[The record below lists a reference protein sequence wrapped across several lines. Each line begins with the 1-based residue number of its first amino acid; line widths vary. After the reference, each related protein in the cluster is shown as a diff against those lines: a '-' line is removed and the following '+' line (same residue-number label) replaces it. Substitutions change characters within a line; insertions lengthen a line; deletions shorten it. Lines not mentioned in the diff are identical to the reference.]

1 MDRINEKRKTPRV
14 EEKLPIKIMEGDRGI
29 VVETKNISASGAYLI
44 MDKPMPLMSKVIVT
58 LLIPEGAGRNNKVQ
72 CGGTV
77 VRTSPAMINDKTL
90 YETAIFFDEITEKT
104 KSMISKH
111 VKKLMDQN

>member
-1 MDRINEKRKTPRV
+1 MDRLSEKRKTPRV

-44 MDKPMPLMSKVIVT
+44 TDKPMPLMSKVMVT
-58 LLIPEGAGRNNKVQ
+58 LLIPEPEGKNNKVQ

-77 VRTSPAMINDKTL
+77 VRTTPTTLNDKTF
-90 YETAIFFDEITEKT
+90 YETAIFFDDITEKT
-104 KSMISKH
+104 KNMISRH
-111 VKKLMDQN
+111 VKNLIGQS